1 VIYCSKSTEFKLHL
15 LLSPRNS
22 SNCKAHCLHPLVQK
36 DMKAKAALHRQI
48 FTNTKASLTPT
59 LPAVGMMTI
68 TRSSGCSACVAEGRL
83 HFNDID
89 GSFKYTSQPMF
100 ERFA

>member
-1 VIYCSKSTEFKLHL
+1 VIYCSKSTEFNLHL

-22 SNCKAHCLHPLVQK
+22 SNCKAHCLHPLAQK

-48 FTNTKASLTPT
+48 FTYTKAS

-68 TRSSGCSACVAEGRL
+68 ARSSGCSACVAEGRL